1 MNKIVILF
9 GVLVALIAV
18 QAAPPP
24 QAAAHDVED
33 ESEDVGLELTG
44 DAVVEIEGGRA
55 KRSAEPQ
62 WGNYGGYGSYGGYGG
77 GRGYYGGGGY
87 GRGYGGGYG
96 HHHRGGHHRGG
107 FYG

>member
-44 DAVVEIEGGRA
+44 GEFPSI
-55 KRSAEPQ
+55 KILMCRSDLRL
-62 WGNYGGYGSYGGYGG
+62 NLL
-77 GRGYYGGGGY
+77 
-87 GRGYGGGYG
+87 
-96 HHHRGGHHRGG
+96 
-107 FYG
+107 F